1 VHNAKSCVCRDKTW
15 CVEGLEQIDGYLQC
29 ENNEFVFDEI
39 LNCIMNL
46 SVGRSVIYC
55 IITKKGLEDT
65 RTTKRGKSKKW
76 NHFLKEI

>member
-39 LNCIMNL
+39 EFIG
-46 SVGRSVIYC
+46 GRTVIYC

-65 RTTKRGKSKKW
+65 RTTKRGKSEKW
-76 NHFLKEI
+76 NHFLK